1 MAARR
6 VTLPAGAC
14 RGLLT
19 ALRGGLPRTQVNS
32 AVKRKVPGLLHT
44 SILPYPRHALTAAQR
59 QGLIRM

>member
-6 VTLPAGAC
+6 ATLPAGAR

-32 AVKRKVPGLLHT
+32 AVERKVPGLLHT
-44 SILPYPRHALTAAQR
+44 SILPHPCYALTATQR
-59 QGLIRM
+59 QRLT